1 MTIQEIVEQ
10 LGLKVLAGEESLD
23 REVSGGYVADL
34 LSCVMAG
41 AREGSLW
48 FTLQTHLNIVAV
60 ASLLDVAGIVVTEG
74 ASVAP
79 ETVEKAQ
86 EEGVVLLS
94 SELPTFETIREL
106 VQLGF

>member
-74 ASVAP
+74 ASVTP

>member
-1 MTIQEIVEQ
+1 
-10 LGLKVLAGEESLD
+10 
-23 REVSGGYVADL
+23 
-34 LSCVMAG
+34 MAG
-41 AREGSLW
+41 ARQGHLW

-94 SELPTFETIREL
+94 SELPTFETVREL
-106 VQLGF
+106 IQLGL